1 MARELKTVHIDNEA
15 TFVKMLLHQCYI
27 NERNIYSQVG
37 VMAINLLGEPL
48 AMLHDELPNQSTGEL
63 LGGGGG
69 VPALR
74 SNPKPSPGGGNDDL
88 SFDLRFDAKTAAR
101 IREIQIAK
109 DQAVTMED
117 YDQAKRL
124 KQMEEQLKSIGLQ
137 LARLETQK
145 RDAVANED
153 YDSAKRIKD
162 EINMLEASVS
172 SNESQP
178 ILAPVGN
185 AHQSSA
191 SPTFSGNGNSA
202 QGSQAMARS
211 QVLPRAGAAA
221 ILGTKN
227 VTSSSSFSPR
237 DMYPEDQQHGSKRGN
252 SGGFPGDRSPNRR
265 PTSSSSSR
273 HAQQDDDEDP
283 ATGGGAGSNGEG
295 PNPNFRGLPDCE
307 NLPNPDEI
315 PAALAKENEQLIDV
329 IGLFFTRCFYSNLW
343 NHRDAAIRKVT
354 MDLERYPVDP
364 IQLLE
369 VCSTLVQSGA
379 GDRIA
384 QVALSAFR
392 LVERMLPFSSKVRR
406 DNMCQIVSLPEC
418 RSCLL
423 MRVCTGGLTNLLR
436 GCLQLG
442 NSMTQIVNKLGEPQS
457 KVRDE
462 AAAILMRLASAKNVG
477 VEFVASHITKR
488 SKKPL
493 GLKFLQ
499 GRLLVMKD
507 LVAKFDLIPDSDHSV
522 GGIMSF
528 LEDSNCFAHQNREI
542 RDPAKELTVALYEVR
557 AIKLGCRGQRRN

>member
-1 MARELKTVHIDNEA
+1 MHYLANAYTRFLTLKSNVESNYMARELKTVHIDNEA

-48 AMLHDELPNQSTGEL
+48 SMLHDELPNQSTGEL
-63 LGGGGG
+63 LGAG

-74 SNPKPSPGGGNDDL
+74 SNPKPSVGGGNDDL

-109 DQAVTMED
+109 DQAVAMED

-137 LARLETQK
+137 LARLEAQK

-153 YDSAKRIKD
+153 YDQAKRIKD
-162 EINMLEASVS
+162 EINLLEASVG

-178 ILAPVGN
+178 IVAPAGN
-185 AHQSSA
+185 SYQGSA
-191 SPTFSGNGNSA
+191 SPTFTGNGNSA
-202 QGSQAMARS
+202 QGSRAAMARS

-227 VTSSSSFSPR
+227 AVTSSSSFSPR
-237 DMYPEDQQHGSKRGN
+237 DMYPEDQHQGSKRGN
-252 SGGFPGDRSPNRR
+252 GGGFPGDRSPNRR

-283 ATGGGAGSNGEG
+283 ATGGGGGDSGSNGGG

-307 NLPNPDEI
+307 SLPDPDEI

-354 MDLERYPVDP
+354 MELERYPADP

-406 DNMCQIVSLPEC
+406 DDMCQIVSLPG
-418 RSCLL
+418 SC
-423 MRVCTGGLTNLLR
+423 CAN
-436 GCLQLG
+436 
-442 NSMTQIVNKLGEPQS
+442 
-457 KVRDE
+457 
-462 AAAILMRLASAKNVG
+462 AS
-477 VEFVASHITKR
+477 
-488 SKKPL
+488 
-493 GLKFLQ
+493 
-499 GRLLVMKD
+499 
-507 LVAKFDLIPDSDHSV
+507 
-522 GGIMSF
+522 
-528 LEDSNCFAHQNREI
+528 
-542 RDPAKELTVALYEVR
+542 
-557 AIKLGCRGQRRN
+557 